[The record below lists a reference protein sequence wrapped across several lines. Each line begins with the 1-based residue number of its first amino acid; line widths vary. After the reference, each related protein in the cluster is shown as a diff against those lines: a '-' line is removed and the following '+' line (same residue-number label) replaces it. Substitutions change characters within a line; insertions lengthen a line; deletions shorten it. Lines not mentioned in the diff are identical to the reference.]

1 MAAKNKKSF
10 MDDADPIN
18 DGYQKADAVRPTLE
32 EIDREIY
39 GGPPIADNGKQIS
52 RPIPLDAITP
62 DPTQPRRE
70 VPATVRRKAKEAGLS
85 EWLVWHG
92 MAERQARREIPLK
105 ALLKGEG
112 DAPESGTAD
121 QPDSQKTG
129 DPIADSFLSLVA
141 LAAAINREGLTNA
154 ITVVNLGMDRYQI
167 ETGERRYQA
176 YRLLHGVFQEER
188 FAKIPARVE
197 SKSDVWKQASENG
210 SRKPL
215 NAIGMARQLA
225 LLIMDLY
232 QGKDGADFVPF
243 HKIVPEGGCDRV
255 FYAQVADGNIWRIP
269 KGQSERI
276 LQVTGLGSTSRLQQY
291 RDLLNLPDEW
301 WQKGDEEDLKEGGLR
316 VYVPTRNPRH
326 TSTIVDVSP
335 QNRNP
340 SPDSTRLKESHLVAP
355 NAPLSWPLEGAGVR
369 FMRYQG
375 QRVQLESASLND
387 RGVLMARIHY
397 LDPTTGTRKY
407 ATQARMSDL
416 QDLDAAPTPS
426 SPFGAPR
433 QSLVT
438 APALAINAVYL
449 GPQKKHYRVLVVT
462 GSLVRCEE
470 VSPVN
475 GRRLAGPFSLN
486 VSDLQPLPTSAET
499 VPDFNAQAAR
509 EAIMGPD
516 DDTEPEISA
525 EEALA
530 QMGRS
535 AALAEEPTHAP
546 LPHLTEREEELL
558 LALFVGSSF
567 VRDDMVR
574 RTLLTHKLVKPVG
587 DAPWQLE
594 ITGRGI
600 DCLIDC
606 GRAKRSHETA
616 DYAPIPPQD
625 AFKPWREGQHVLV
638 DHFAYRFEGHI
649 RQVFASVGRV
659 EVHLAGTK
667 DHRQTVDTKYLR
679 NLDPNWPAATEDTWE
694 DDDTAPLTPM
704 TAIDLR
710 PLPFPEWAATGRLV
724 RDIDRALTG
733 MAQDARWDGRVW
745 QVSVRF
751 TDHTGDVPLDM
762 LQPDDPTPIL
772 PAWAFTGGWVIHRD
786 SGQTCEITAVVLNTQ
801 TVDWELKVLVL
812 PAEGPA
818 QAPLSDFTF
827 SDETRPRHPALEASN
842 RGGVVTTDQHL
853 MGPLVE
859 MARKLKMK
867 EAESFAI
874 STQTT
879 TADGLA
885 KRLRTGGELTTR
897 AHLDAQREAALAIVA
912 EITAAINRI
921 YTADHQAVTDLVKE
935 LEAQHGA
942 AR

>member
-1 MAAKNKKSF
+1 MVKKLNDIKP
-10 MDDADPIN
+10 MPDDGDDEQPDLDLTKPLGVQANARTFGKVDLPD
-18 DGYQKADAVRPTLE
+18 DG
-32 EIDREIY
+32 REVIK
-39 GGPPIADNGKQIS
+39 PIALDLIS
-52 RPIPLDAITP
+52 R
-62 DPTQPRRE
+62 DPAQPRKAI
-70 VPATVRRKAKEAGLS
+70 PKTVSRVARQEGIPEWLAWHRMAEHEAG
-85 EWLVWHG
+85 HP
-92 MAERQARREIPLK
+92 IDLK
-105 ALLKGEG
+105 RLLRGEG
-112 DAPESGTAD
+112 DPLEDEKPPELVRG
-121 QPDSQKTG
+121 
-129 DPIADSFLSLVA
+129 FLALVG
-141 LAAAINREGLTNA
+141 LAATIRRDKLTNP
-154 ITVVNLGMDRYQI
+154 ISIVRLPGVVDRYEI
-167 ETGERRYQA
+167 ETGERRWHAHQMLNGALKLESFGKIKARIVPKASIWAQA
-176 YRLLHGVFQEER
+176 TENSEREE
-188 FAKIPARVE
+188 
-197 SKSDVWKQASENG
+197 
-210 SRKPL
+210 L
-215 NAIGMARQLA
+215 TAIGKARQLA
-225 LLIMDLY
+225 LLLIEEYRGRDGVSFQSYREMIGEDDLS
-232 QGKDGADFVPF
+232 
-243 HKIVPEGGCDRV
+243 DRAY
-255 FYAQVADGNIWRIP
+255 YAQVANGNVYKVPDGQGADFL
-269 KGQSERI
+269 KA
-276 LQVTGLGSTSRLQQY
+276 VGLSSKSQLAHY
-291 RDLLNLPDEW
+291 RKLLKLPDELW
-301 WQKGDEEDLKEGGLR
+301 VKFDEENWKEFAIR
-316 VYVPTRNPRH
+316 EEM
-326 TSTIVDVSP
+326 
-335 QNRNP
+335 
-340 SPDSTRLKESHLVAP
+340 TRLKNPEWFTAVNHSQNQATQVSGGFTQKEGHLVAP
-355 NAPLSWPLEGAGVR
+355 NAPISYPLHGPGQR
-369 FMRYQG
+369 FMMYYG
-375 QRVQLESASLND
+375 KRVQLE
-387 RGVLMARIHY
+387 RGTPTAMRVWFI
-397 LDPTTGTRKY
+397 DDTTGERGLSRLVALADLRDPEAPAP
-407 ATQARMSDL
+407 ATPAR
-416 QDLDAAPTPS
+416 
-426 SPFGAPR
+426 PFGAPR
-433 QSLVT
+433 QAPVT
-438 APALAINAVYL
+438 APALAINGIYL

-462 GSLVRCEE
+462 GSLARCEE

-486 VSDLQPLPTSAET
+486 VSDLQPLPT
-499 VPDFNAQAAR
+499 AAADTYDADEAR
-509 EAIMGPD
+509 RAIMD
-516 DDTEPEISA
+516 DDDETDQPDISA
-525 EEALA
+525 TEALA

-546 LPHLTEREEELL
+546 LPRLTEREEELL

-751 TDHTGDVPLDM
+751 QDHTGEVPLDM

-772 PAWAFTGGWVIHRD
+772 PAWAFTGGWVVHRD